1 MTAKREIAERKGR
14 EGEAEAARWLAQQG
28 WEVLAERRKTK
39 LGEID
44 LIARKPGSE
53 NGPENGI
60 VAFIEV
66 KWRKRAADL
75 ATAIDERRLARVAAA
90 VEVVAH
96 EYAKEGEDLRID
108 VILLA
113 PGSRPRHIENAWMP

>member
-1 MTAKREIAERKGR
+1 MTKDGTAKREVAERKGR
-14 EGEAEAARWLAQQG
+14 EGEAQAAQWLMQQG
-28 WEVLAERRKTK
+28 WTIAAERVKTK

-44 LIARKPGSE
+44 LIARKPGM
-53 NGPENGI
+53 
-60 VAFIEV
+60 VAFVEV

-96 EYAKEGEDLRID
+96 EYAADGEDLRID

-113 PGSRPRHIENAWMP
+113 PGTPPRHIANAWQP